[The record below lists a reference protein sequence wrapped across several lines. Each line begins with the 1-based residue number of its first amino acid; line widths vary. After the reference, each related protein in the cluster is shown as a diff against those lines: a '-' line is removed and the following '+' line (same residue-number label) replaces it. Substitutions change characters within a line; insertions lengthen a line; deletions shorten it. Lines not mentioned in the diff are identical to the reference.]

1 MDKQSSGARS
11 SSTDED
17 FDLIVVG
24 GGSGGLAGAFR
35 AASHG
40 AKVAMLEP
48 SLLGGTCVNV
58 GCVPK
63 KAMWLAAELAEQV
76 EAARGIGF
84 DIADSTPLDWAE
96 LLVRRGAYIE
106 NIHAA
111 YRRRLDAAGIA
122 VFPQYGRLCAE
133 AGTVVADDG
142 LRWRAPKILLATG
155 GQPVKPDIP
164 GAELAGVSDDFF
176 AFTAPP
182 ETVAIIGGGYIGVEL
197 ASVLQALGS
206 RVSLIVR
213 QPRLLAAFDR
223 EITAHLAESFRQA
236 GIDLQLGQSATA
248 LRGKNGAVLVETG
261 DGRSHGPFA
270 EVLFAT
276 GRTPNTQELKLDA
289 AGIDI
294 DKRGHV
300 VVDEWQATSREGVYA
315 VGDLTAQPQLTPVAI
330 AAARRLMDRL
340 FGGDADSK
348 LELPQV
354 PTVVFAHP
362 PIGSVGLSE
371 EAARE
376 AHGDAVK
383 VYRAEFRPMQQAL
396 SDGHRRCLFKLVCT
410 GDDERVVGLHL
421 IGPSSDEILQGF
433 AVAMRMG
440 MRKRDLR
447 DTLAIHPT
455 SAEEVVLI

>member
-1 MDKQSSGARS
+1 MDKQSSGA
-11 SSTDED
+11 DED

-48 SLLGGTCVNV
+48 ALLGGTCVNV

-63 KAMWLAAELAEQV
+63 KALWFAAELAEQV
-76 EAARGIGF
+76 QAARGIGF
-84 DIADSTPLDWAE
+84 DVPESTPLDWAE
-96 LLVRRGAYIE
+96 LLVVRGAYIE

-122 VFPQYGRLCAE
+122 LFPQHGRLCPE
-133 AGTVVADDG
+133 AGTVVTDAG

-155 GQPVKPDIP
+155 AHPIKPGIP
-164 GAELAGVSDDFF
+164 GADLAGVSDDFF
-176 AFTAPP
+176 ALTAPP

-206 RVSLIVR
+206 RVSLFVR
-213 QPRLLAAFDR
+213 QPRLLAAFDG

-236 GIDLQLGQSATA
+236 GIDLQLGRSVTG
-248 LRGKNGAVLVETG
+248 LRGADGAVRVETD
-261 DGRSHGPFA
+261 DGQSHGPFA
-270 EVLFAT
+270 QVLFAT
-276 GRTPNTQELKLDA
+276 GRAPNTQGLNLDA

-315 VGDLTAQPQLTPVAI
+315 VGDLTPQPKLTPVAI

-340 FGGDADSK
+340 FGGVSDSK

-362 PIGSVGLSE
+362 PVASVGLSE

-376 AHGDAVK
+376 EHGDAVK
-383 VYRAEFRPMQQAL
+383 VHRAEFRPMLQAL

-410 GDDERVVGLHL
+410 GEDERVIGLHL
-421 IGPSSDEILQGF
+421 IGPGSDEILQGF

-447 DTLAIHPT
+447 NTLAIHPT

>member
-1 MDKQSSGARS
+1 MDKQSSGA
-11 SSTDED
+11 DED

-48 SLLGGTCVNV
+48 ALLGGTCVNV

-63 KAMWLAAELAEQV
+63 KAMWFAAELAEQV
-76 EAARGIGF
+76 QAARGIGF
-84 DIADSTPLDWAE
+84 DVPESTPLDWAE
-96 LLVRRGAYIE
+96 LLVVRGAYIE

-122 VFPQYGRLCAE
+122 LFPQHGRLCPE
-133 AGTVVADDG
+133 AGTVVTDAG
-142 LRWRAPKILLATG
+142 LRWRAPNILLATG
-155 GQPVKPDIP
+155 AHPIKPGIP
-164 GAELAGVSDDFF
+164 GADLAGVSDDFF
-176 AFTAPP
+176 ALTAPP

-206 RVSLIVR
+206 RVSLFVR
-213 QPRLLAAFDR
+213 QPRLLAAFDG

-236 GIDLQLGQSATA
+236 GIDLQLGRSVTG
-248 LRGKNGAVLVETG
+248 LRGADGAVRVETD
-261 DGRSHGPFA
+261 DGQSHGPFA
-270 EVLFAT
+270 QVLFAT
-276 GRTPNTQELKLDA
+276 GRAPNTQGLNLDA

-315 VGDLTAQPQLTPVAI
+315 VGDLTPQPKLTPVAI

-340 FGGDADSK
+340 FGGVSDSK

-362 PIGSVGLSE
+362 PVASVGLSE
-371 EAARE
+371 EAARAE
-376 AHGDAVK
+376 HGDAVK
-383 VYRAEFRPMQQAL
+383 VHRAEFRPMLQAL

-410 GDDERVVGLHL
+410 GEDERVIGLHL
-421 IGPSSDEILQGF
+421 IGPGSDEILQGF

-447 DTLAIHPT
+447 NTLAIHPT

>member
-1 MDKQSSGARS
+1 MDKQSSGA
-11 SSTDED
+11 DED

-48 SLLGGTCVNV
+48 ALLGGTCVNV

-63 KAMWLAAELAEQV
+63 KAMWFAAELAEQV
-76 EAARGIGF
+76 QAARGIGF
-84 DIADSTPLDWAE
+84 DVPESTPLDWAE
-96 LLVRRGAYIE
+96 LLVVRGAYIE

-122 VFPQYGRLCAE
+122 VFPQHGRLCPE
-133 AGTVVADDG
+133 AGTVVTDAG

-155 GQPVKPDIP
+155 AHPIKPGIP
-164 GAELAGVSDDFF
+164 GADLAGVSDDFF
-176 AFTAPP
+176 ALTAPP

-206 RVSLIVR
+206 RVSLFVR
-213 QPRLLAAFDR
+213 QPRLLAAFDG
-223 EITAHLAESFRQA
+223 EITAHLAESFRQE
-236 GIDLQLGQSATA
+236 GIDLQLGRTVTG
-248 LRGKNGAVLVETG
+248 LRGADGAVRVETD
-261 DGRSHGPFA
+261 DGQSHGPFA
-270 EVLFAT
+270 QVLFAT
-276 GRTPNTQELKLDA
+276 GRAPNTQGLNLDA

-315 VGDLTAQPQLTPVAI
+315 VGDLTPQPKLTPVAI

-340 FGGDADSK
+340 FGGVSDSK

-362 PIGSVGLSE
+362 PVASVGLSE

-376 AHGDAVK
+376 EHGDAVK
-383 VYRAEFRPMQQAL
+383 VHRAEFRPMLQAL

-410 GDDERVVGLHL
+410 GEDERVIGLHL
-421 IGPSSDEILQGF
+421 IGPGSDEILQGF

-447 DTLAIHPT
+447 NTLAIHPT

>member
-1 MDKQSSGARS
+1 MDKQSSGA
-11 SSTDED
+11 DED

-48 SLLGGTCVNV
+48 ALLGGTCVNV

-63 KAMWLAAELAEQV
+63 KAMWFAAELAEQV
-76 EAARGIGF
+76 QAARGIGF
-84 DIADSTPLDWAE
+84 DVPESTPLDWAE
-96 LLVRRGAYIE
+96 LLVVRGAYIE

-122 VFPQYGRLCAE
+122 LFPQHGRLCPE
-133 AGTVVADDG
+133 AGTVVTDAG

-155 GQPVKPDIP
+155 AHPIKPGIP
-164 GAELAGVSDDFF
+164 GADLAGVSDDFF
-176 AFTAPP
+176 ALTAPP

-206 RVSLIVR
+206 RVSLFVR
-213 QPRLLAAFDR
+213 QPRLLAAFDG

-236 GIDLQLGQSATA
+236 GIDLQLGRSVTG
-248 LRGKNGAVLVETG
+248 LRGADGAVRVETD
-261 DGRSHGPFA
+261 DGQSHGPFA
-270 EVLFAT
+270 QVLFAT
-276 GRTPNTQELKLDA
+276 GRAPNTQGLNLDA

-315 VGDLTAQPQLTPVAI
+315 VGDLTPQPKLTPVAI

-340 FGGDADSK
+340 FGGVSDSK

-362 PIGSVGLSE
+362 PVASVGLSE

-376 AHGDAVK
+376 EHGDAVK
-383 VYRAEFRPMQQAL
+383 VHRAEFRPMLQAL

-410 GDDERVVGLHL
+410 GEDERVIGLHL
-421 IGPSSDEILQGF
+421 IGPGSDEILQGF

-447 DTLAIHPT
+447 NTLAIHPT

>member
-1 MDKQSSGARS
+1 MDKQSSGA
-11 SSTDED
+11 DED

-48 SLLGGTCVNV
+48 ALLGGTCVNV

-63 KAMWLAAELAEQV
+63 KAMWFAAELAEQV
-76 EAARGIGF
+76 QAARGIGF
-84 DIADSTPLDWAE
+84 DVPESTPLDWAE
-96 LLVRRGAYIE
+96 LLVVRGAYIE

-122 VFPQYGRLCAE
+122 VFPQHGRLCPE

-155 GQPVKPDIP
+155 AHPIKPGIP
-164 GAELAGVSDDFF
+164 GADLAGVSDDFF
-176 AFTAPP
+176 ALTAPP

-206 RVSLIVR
+206 RVSLFVR
-213 QPRLLAAFDR
+213 QPRLLAAFDG
-223 EITAHLAESFRQA
+223 EITAHLAESFRQE
-236 GIDLQLGQSATA
+236 GIDLQLGRTVTG
-248 LRGKNGAVLVETG
+248 LRGADGAVRVETD
-261 DGRSHGPFA
+261 DGQSHGPFA
-270 EVLFAT
+270 QVLFAT
-276 GRTPNTQELKLDA
+276 GRAPNTQGLNLDA

-315 VGDLTAQPQLTPVAI
+315 VGDLTPQPKLTPVAI

-340 FGGDADSK
+340 FGGVSDSK

-362 PIGSVGLSE
+362 PVASVGLSE

-376 AHGDAVK
+376 EHGEAVT
-383 VYRAEFRPMQQAL
+383 VHRAEFRPMLQAL

-410 GDDERVVGLHL
+410 GEDERVIGLHL
-421 IGPSSDEILQGF
+421 IGPGSDEILQGF